1 MKICSLVPSGT
12 EILFAL
18 GLGDQVAGVTE
29 FCDYPP
35 EALRRAVV
43 SRPRVETRQMRSR
56 EIHELTR
63 RLDASGHGTYLLDFE
78 WMEREKPDL
87 VLTQR
92 LCRVCDVDCEVVADA
107 IASLNPHP
115 RVLYHSPESLGDVFE
130 SIHAIARATDAQG
143 PATRLVDDLRA
154 RVEKVER
161 DAAGAVRREVCQLE
175 WLDPLAVGG
184 HWFPELV
191 EKAGGVDVL
200 NRPGKPSRPV
210 PWERIRDADPEV
222 IILAPCSFGVDKTL
236 RELPQL
242 AGRDG
247 WWGLQAVRTG
257 RVYVVDDD
265 YFTRPGPRLID
276 GLEIMARLLHP
287 SISDRRIPEGV
298 AVKSPAAP
306 ENDAASYAARFRPVR

>member
-35 EALRRAVV
+35 EALGRAVI
-43 SRPRVETRQMRSR
+43 SRARVDTRDLRSS
-56 EIHELTR
+56 EIHELTK

-92 LCRVCDVDCEVVADA
+92 LCRVCDVDCEVVEDA
-107 IASLNPHP
+107 IASLEP
-115 RVLYHSPESLGDVFE
+115 RPRLLYHSPECFGDVFE
-130 SIHAIARATDAQG
+130 SILAIARVTDTQELAR
-143 PATRLVDDLRA
+143 RLLDDLRA
-154 RVEKVER
+154 RVQKVER

-175 WLDPLAVGG
+175 WLDPLAAGG

-191 EKAGGVDVL
+191 EMAGGVDVL
-200 NRPGKPSRPV
+200 NRPGQPSRPV
-210 PWERIRDADPEV
+210 LWERIRDADPEV
-222 IILAPCSFGVDKTL
+222 IILAPCSFGVAKTL
-236 RELPQL
+236 LELPQL

-247 WWGLQAVRTG
+247 WWDLQAVKSG
-257 RVYVVDDD
+257 QVYVVDDD
-265 YFTRPGPRLID
+265 YFTRPGPRLVD
-276 GLEIMARLLHP
+276 GLEIMARVLHP
-287 SISDRRIPEGV
+287 STSDRAVPETV
-298 AVKSPAAP
+298 AVKGPAAP
-306 ENDAASYAARFRPVR
+306 EHDAANYGARFRPAY